1 MFGTLQNRPQKADTR
16 QFFFETKEKENPTS
30 NMVASQLSTVLVLL
44 QLSFIAAQSDQ
55 GNAICGAS
63 KTCSTCTPVD
73 GCGWC
78 SDELTSGDGSTK
90 EMINTCVAINSTHSG
105 SPPEGRRCNAGYHT
119 AVCPCPNQ
127 CSSHGVCEP
136 EGTCQCFRAYTGE
149 DCSTAKE
156 TVINPGVVIPL
167 TIVAIGALGASL
179 VWLHLHQSGE
189 ARDGK
194 TRSAKKRGRRGE
206 PIDGIVMKSSY
217 PRYTDAIN

>member
-1 MFGTLQNRPQKADTR
+1 MQCRVPY
-16 QFFFETKEKENPTS
+16 
-30 NMVASQLSTVLVLL
+30 
-44 QLSFIAAQSDQ
+44 
-55 GNAICGAS
+55 
-63 KTCSTCTPVD
+63 
-73 GCGWC
+73 
-78 SDELTSGDGSTK
+78 
-90 EMINTCVAINSTHSG
+90 
-105 SPPEGRRCNAGYHT
+105 RC
-119 AVCPCPNQ
+119 CPCPNQ